1 MDQQQMENTIQ
12 FLVENQSKFHSDL
25 ELLKENVQ
33 TIAENQK
40 HTDEQIRALTKSQQ
54 EAYERMQTLTERVD
68 DVVGVVDVMR
78 LELRQSFDNLII
90 ANEVTRNLAE
100 QIGKLA
106 VNTSQRLAKLEE

>member
-12 FLVENQSKFHSDL
+12 FLVENQSRFHSDL
-25 ELLKENVQ
+25 ELLKENVE

-40 HTDEQIRALTKSQQ
+40 RTDEQIRALTQSQQ
-54 EAYERMQTLTERVD
+54 ALNERVD
-68 DVVGVVDVMR
+68 DIVGVVDVMR
-78 LELRQSFDNLII
+78 LELRESFDNLIV

-106 VNTSQRLAKLEE
+106 VNTSQRVSKLEDHNSKQ